1 MKRPAMMIQIVTGAL
16 QAKGPHD
23 VSFHLP
29 SIERALEL
37 LAEPTQAGNASHI
50 IWVEPEDVQA
60 IAAELGLPLE
70 GAALQHG

>member
-1 MKRPAMMIQIVTGAL
+1 MKHPAMMLQVIAGAV
-16 QAKGPHD
+16 QVKGPHD